1 MLRGK
6 IITLNKWEA
15 FFDANA
21 TFTTIGT
28 GDLKNWGA
36 QIYNY
41 YSDSYISTAVG
52 FQMTMSGVEITPALN
67 ATLDIP
73 DLGISEVRAYAYAD
87 NGDSRLLFEDI
98 TIYTDTTGTW
108 KLEIGAVTWTVNG
121 AVELYDNTG
130 WTLTG
135 GLAVVQPT
143 LNIFGTPPGMTGS
156 IQNSVIPPTIGCNTS
171 SFGTGWTADGY
182 IIVEGGYRF
191 DETGTWENLP
201 VAWNHADQT
210 PDAYVQ
216 GTTTDAIELRSAFS
230 TSATGYDSEVI
241 TWQSDA
247 FMIVPQMTKKLT
259 RVQTDYEELVY
270 RSGFQGVRRWD
281 FSFTGEELDCTSEP
295 IDPGTTSSVYTNT
308 YPSKTELLANVRDTT
323 HALEDVFGVT
333 TYSPAGVSYQRSWAA
348 QTMYG
353 SDGANSRFGVDQYD
367 TANLPP
373 YHSFGGAQAWRS
385 NFMAWTSPGW
395 LMCPWFP
402 PNTAS
407 SSIRW
412 DLLGADSDIDYWFKI
427 RQQYGYH
434 PSLPSGENTLHRI
447 NIESDL
453 INQNALN
460 GVTVAAFDLPCWWG
474 VSRTNILKQS
484 DWLASV
490 TTNASTS
497 SRWSFW
503 DGTSAGVGSVTATD
517 VTLTTGDAIEFAM
530 ASYTVY
536 PFMYPT
542 VSDRIAINWTDPNV
556 STVNCYAVGFDGEKV
571 LIGSTVATH
580 RIPAG
585 RASKWATSGGQD
597 FGASYL
603 TDEYQRVKNPSSK
616 DISAT
621 VASDVNIITNYAL
634 LPGFACSK
642 IRFEITR
649 VNPANPVSIKHPTF
663 YLAPIENA
671 KVFYETGRISTLL
684 FADGN
689 AIRYGTLSFF
699 NYTTKAA
706 ISTPLPADILYA
718 PTIGDCWAFEN
729 CFFRAR
735 DALTDLSTRLAAEF
749 VLNEEYT
756 IVKHLWTNPDDEITS
771 ISGVWYGDNSPVFWY
786 GNTYRSI
793 PPMNLFP
800 EKERTK
806 AADWLPTGTRMSQ
819 MVSYATGKHP
829 FIVPLTTTAPELK
842 LGAGANL
849 LTPVTSVTGW
859 RVSSWSPTPNNNEG
873 YDYSL
878 WWSGVEWIKVRP
890 WRGFFNVL
898 DFLSHGCRLSA
909 DIDFASN
916 VHVRAF
922 ADNAGNV
929 LIYKAD
935 NTLAFSLVNTLALNA
950 TSASIRIDRQ
960 SNDQKLYLVVEDEP
974 DIKLYVGD
982 SAEGTFTLM
991 RTIATGKKPI
1001 IVIGRDGNRYIYWL
1015 DGTSIKGE
1023 KTDRADT
1030 ILATGFTVVAS
1041 GVDDECMAVD
1051 EDVYDGGK
1059 RRLVLFDVESG
1070 SVVQRTSEDGETFV

>member
-1 MLRGK
+1 MLRGR

-21 TFTTIGT
+21 TFTMAS

-52 FQMTMSGVEITPALN
+52 FQMTMSGVEATPAKN
-67 ATLDIP
+67 ATLSIP
-73 DLGISEVRAYAYAD
+73 ALGITQTYAGAYAD
-87 NGDSRLLFEDI
+87 TGTSRLLFENI

-108 KLEIGAVTWTVNG
+108 KLKIGIVTWTVDGVVRYTN
-121 AVELYDNTG
+121 ATG

-135 GLAVVQPT
+135 GMAIAQPS
-143 LNIFGTPPGMTGS
+143 LMIFGTPPGLTCS
-156 IQNSVIPPTIGCNTS
+156 IQNSLIPPTIGCNSS
-171 SFGTGWTADGY
+171 SFGAGWTSSGS
-182 IIVEGGYRF
+182 IVVNGGWRF
-191 DETGTWENLP
+191 DETGAWENLP
-201 VAWNHADQT
+201 VAWNHADKGT
-210 PDAYVQ
+210 DSYVQ
-216 GTTTDAIELRSAFS
+216 GTTTDNVTLKSKFY
-230 TSATGYDSEVI
+230 TSASGYNSEVT
-241 TWQSDA
+241 TWQADA
-247 FMIVPQMTKKLT
+247 FMITPQMTKKVT
-259 RVQTDYEELVY
+259 RIQTDYEQLVY
-270 RSGFQGVRRWD
+270 RFGFQGVQRWD
-281 FSFTGEELDCTSEP
+281 FSFTGQELDCASDP
-295 IDPGTTSSVYTNT
+295 INPGTTSSVYTNT
-308 YPSKTELLANVRDTT
+308 YVSKSQLLANVRDAT
-323 HALEDVFGVT
+323 HALEDVFSVT
-333 TYSPAGVSYQRSWAA
+333 TYSPAGVSYQRSWAG
-348 QTMYG
+348 QFSYG
-353 SDGANSRFGVDQYD
+353 SDGVNSRFGVDQYD
-367 TANLPP
+367 TSNLPP
-373 YHSFGGAQAWRS
+373 YHSFGGAQGWRS

-402 PNTAS
+402 PDTAS

-447 NIESDL
+447 NVESDL

-460 GVTVAAFDLPCWWG
+460 GVTIAAFDLPCWWG
-474 VSRTNILKQS
+474 LSRTNILNQA
-484 DWLASV
+484 DWLSSV

-517 VTLTTGDAIEFAM
+517 VTLTTGDAIEFDM
-530 ASYTVY
+530 SSYTVY

-542 VSDRIAINWTDPNV
+542 VSNRIAINWTDPNIA
-556 STVNCYAVGFDGEKV
+556 TVNCYAVGYDNEKM

-597 FGASYL
+597 FGAGYL

-621 VASDVNIITNYAL
+621 VAADNELIFNYAL
-634 LPGFACSK
+634 LPGFGAYK

-671 KVFYETGRISTLL
+671 MVFYETGRISTLC
-684 FADGN
+684 FADGL
-689 AIRYGTLSFF
+689 AFRYGTLSFF
-699 NYTTKAA
+699 NYTTKTA
-706 ISTPLPADILYA
+706 ISTPLPADIKYA

-829 FIVPLTTTAPELK
+829 LIVPSTTTAPELK

-849 LTPVTSVTGW
+849 LTPVTSPSGW
-859 RVSSWSPTPNNNEG
+859 KVSSWSPAPNNNEG
-873 YDYSL
+873 YDYSV
-878 WWSGVEWIKVRP
+878 WWDGIEWIKVRP
-890 WRGFFNVL
+890 WRGFYNVL

-922 ADNAGNV
+922 ADNSGNV

-974 DIKLYVGD
+974 NIKLYIGN
-982 SAEGTFTLM
+982 SAEGTFTLA

-1015 DGTSIKGE
+1015 DGTAIKGE

-1030 ILATGFTVVAS
+1030 ILDTGFTVVAS

-1051 EDVYDGGK
+1051 EDVYSGGI
-1059 RRLVLFDVESG
+1059 RRLVLIDVESG
-1070 SVVQRTSEDGETFV
+1070 SLVQRTSQDGLTFI